1 MKRQKDKDEARP
13 QPRRLRFGSVLSYFF
28 SPFFLVLSTT
38 TEPIKS
44 LSAIE
49 EPKNSL
55 SKIYSIEE
63 THKTAGKREREREKK
78 KKRDRERER
87 EREREEEEEV
97 VVEERVSLILF
108 FLLNQKTDLELSS

>member
-28 SPFFLVLSTT
+28 PPFFWVLSTT

-63 THKTAGKREREREKK
+63 THKTAGKRERERE
-78 KKRDRERER
+78 
-87 EREREEEEEV
+87 REREEEEVVV

-108 FLLNQKTDLELSS
+108 FFAESKNRS